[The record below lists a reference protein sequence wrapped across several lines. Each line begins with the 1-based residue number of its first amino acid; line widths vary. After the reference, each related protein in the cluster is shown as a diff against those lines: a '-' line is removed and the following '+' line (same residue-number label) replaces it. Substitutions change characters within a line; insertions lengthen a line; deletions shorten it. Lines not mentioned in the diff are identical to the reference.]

1 MCESYNDQYK
11 TNYICL
17 MPCNT
22 YGPNDNY
29 DYETSHFLPALIRKI
44 YEAKKFKKK
53 KFVLW
58 GTGKPLR
65 ECIYVDDLADAR
77 VYFLNK
83 KVNHYLI
90 NIGSDIEM
98 SIKSYAHVI
107 KKLLNYEG
115 KIVFDKT
122 KPDGTY
128 RKKQDLSISKKYG
141 WKAKTTLV
149 DGLKLSIDDFK
160 KNIFKN

>member
-1 MCESYNDQYK
+1 MLSILNLKTIKPYK
-11 TNYICL
+11 I
-17 MPCNT
+17 
-22 YGPNDNY
+22 G
-29 DYETSHFLPALIRKI
+29 IIIKI
-44 YEAKKFKKK
+44 
-53 KFVLW
+53 
-58 GTGKPLR
+58 
-65 ECIYVDDLADAR
+65 
-77 VYFLNK
+77 
-83 KVNHYLI
+83 
-90 NIGSDIEM
+90 
-98 SIKSYAHVI
+98 
-107 KKLLNYEG
+107 NYEG

>member
-1 MCESYNDQYK
+1 M
-11 TNYICL
+11 
-17 MPCNT
+17 
-22 YGPNDNY
+22 
-29 DYETSHFLPALIRKI
+29 
-44 YEAKKFKKK
+44 
-53 KFVLW
+53 
-58 GTGKPLR
+58 
-65 ECIYVDDLADAR
+65 ADAC